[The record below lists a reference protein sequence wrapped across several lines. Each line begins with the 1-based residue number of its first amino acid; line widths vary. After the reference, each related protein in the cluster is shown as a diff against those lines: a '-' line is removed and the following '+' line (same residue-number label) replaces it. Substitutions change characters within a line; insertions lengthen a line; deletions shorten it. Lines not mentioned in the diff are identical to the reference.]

1 MPTTN
6 SNMTLATRLTTRYLA
21 AIRWFIPPEVRADAA
36 TLTRAQNVINAVFMA
51 ALSGPFYAYT
61 YHALGYSAAGRVIL
75 TCCICMFGAPFLL
88 RLTKSIVV
96 AREVFLCAVFFN
108 FSWLTY
114 AMGGVSAPTA
124 GWMVVPPMVALFLG
138 GFATSMFWLL
148 LTCVTVVFIYALPL
162 LGIPLPAHPIEEMR
176 LLFLLCDFGLYLVIV
191 LFVFLFELTRTEGVV
206 KLQHALDFIH
216 DAALRDPLTGGHTR
230 CHAQRRL
237 EEQREDGAVF
247 SICLLEIDGFR
258 RINAGHGEAIG
269 DQVLRAVAQCVARQ
283 LPEGGSFGRYG
294 GAQLLLILPGTAQ
307 HDALLLAERVRLDVR
322 KLRLAPAAPDLAVT
336 VSIGVAQFDAK
347 ESVGQT
353 IARADEALYQATSG
367 PRDRVLAYGD
377 TPALPAPDVG
387 LTAPDLFDHTRIDPL
402 TGLLGRRVLRDR
414 LGHAMARALRNGRM
428 LGVLLLDID
437 QLDEIRAACGNAGGE
452 AVLVQVAA
460 QVRDSLHAADTIVR
474 SGGHSGGQFVVI
486 LEDLRS
492 SEGARQVAHS
502 ILDRFTFPL
511 AVDGHDR
518 RVTLS
523 IGIAM
528 YPAPGCQLDDLLER
542 AESAMTRAGLEGGNG
557 IRLYAADAARAVAS
571 ASP

>member
-1 MPTTN
+1 
-6 SNMTLATRLTTRYLA
+6 MTLATRLTTRYLA

-230 CHAQRRL
+230 RHAQRRL

-542 AESAMTRAGLEGGNG
+542 AESAMTRARLEGGNG

>member
-1 MPTTN
+1 
-6 SNMTLATRLTTRYLA
+6 MTLATRLTTRYLA

-230 CHAQRRL
+230 RHARRRL

-367 PRDRVLAYGD
+367 ARDRVLAYGD

-402 TGLLGRRVLRDR
+402 TGLLSRRVLRDR

-528 YPAPGCQLDDLLER
+528 YPAPGCQLDDLLDR
-542 AESAMTRAGLEGGNG
+542 AESAMTRARLEGGNG

>member
-88 RLTKSIVV
+88 RLTRSIVV

-148 LTCVTVVFIYALPL
+148 LTCATVVFIYALPL

-230 CHAQRRL
+230 RHAQRWL

-367 PRDRVLAYGD
+367 GRDRVLAYGD
-377 TPALPAPDVG
+377 APALPAPDVG

-402 TGLLGRRVLRDR
+402 TGLLSRRVLRDR

-492 SEGARQVAHS
+492 SEGARQIAHS

-528 YPAPGCQLDDLLER
+528 YPAPGCDMDMLLER
-542 AESAMTRAGLEGGNG
+542 PEGAMTRARLEGGNG

-571 ASP
+571 VSP

>member
-1 MPTTN
+1 
-6 SNMTLATRLTTRYLA
+6 MTLATRFTTRYLA

-230 CHAQRRL
+230 RHARRRL
-237 EEQREDGAVF
+237 EEQREDGEVF
-247 SICLLEIDGFR
+247 SICLLEIDGLR
-258 RINAGHGEAIG
+258 RINAAHGEAIG
-269 DQVLRAVAQCVARQ
+269 DGVLRAVAQCVARQ

-307 HDALLLAERVRLDVR
+307 HDALLLAERVRRGVHD
-322 KLRLAPAAPDLAVT
+322 LRLAPAAPDLRVT
-336 VSIGVAQFDAK
+336 VSIGVAQFEAK

-367 PRDRVLAYGD
+367 ARDRVLAYGD
-377 TPALPAPDVG
+377 TPALPAPEAG

-428 LGVLLLDID
+428 AGVMLLGVD
-437 QLDEIRAACGNAGGE
+437 QLDDIRQACGIAAGD
-452 AVLVQVAA
+452 ALLVQVAA
-460 QVRDSLHAADTIVR
+460 QVRDSLHAADTVIHP
-474 SGGHSGGQFVVI
+474 GGNSGGQFVVI

-502 ILDRFTFPL
+502 ILDRFIFPL
-511 AVDGHDR
+511 AVAGRDWR
-518 RVTLS
+518 ITLS

-528 YPAPGCQLDDLLER
+528 YPAPGCDLDMLLER
-542 AESAMTRAGLEGGNG
+542 AEGAMTRARLGAGNG
-557 IRLYAADAARAVAS
+557 IELHVVDTARGMLETRQAG
-571 ASP
+571 

>member
-230 CHAQRRL
+230 RHAHRWL

-269 DQVLRAVAQCVARQ
+269 DGVLRAVAQCVARQ

-294 GAQLLLILPGTAQ
+294 GAQFLLILPGTAQ

-322 KLRLAPAAPDLAVT
+322 KLRLATAAPDLAVT
-336 VSIGVAQFDAK
+336 VSIGVAQFEAK

-367 PRDRVLAYGD
+367 ARDRVLAYGD
-377 TPALPAPDVG
+377 TPALPGPDAG

-428 LGVLLLDID
+428 AGVMLLGVD
-437 QLDEIRAACGNAGGE
+437 QLDDIRQACGIA
-452 AVLVQVAA
+452 AADALLVQVAA
-460 QVRDSLHAADTIVR
+460 QVRDSLHAADTVIH
-474 SGGHSGGQFVVI
+474 SGGHAGGQFVVI

-542 AESAMTRAGLEGGNG
+542 AESAMTRARLEGGNG

>member
-1 MPTTN
+1 
-6 SNMTLATRLTTRYLA
+6 MTLATRLTTRYLA

-148 LTCVTVVFIYALPL
+148 LTCATVVFIYALPL

-230 CHAQRRL
+230 RHARRRL

-258 RINAGHGEAIG
+258 RINAAHGEAIG
-269 DQVLRAVAQCVARQ
+269 DQVLRVVAQCVARQ

-294 GAQLLLILPGTAQ
+294 GAQLLLILPRTAQ

-353 IARADEALYQATSG
+353 IARADEALYQTTSG
-367 PRDRVLAYGD
+367 GRDRVLAYGD
-377 TPALPAPDVG
+377 APALPAPDVG

-402 TGLLGRRVLRDR
+402 TGLLSRRVLRDR

-428 LGVLLLDID
+428 AGVMLLGVD
-437 QLDEIRAACGNAGGE
+437 QLDDIRQARGIAAAD
-452 AVLVQVAA
+452 ALLVQVAA

-474 SGGHSGGQFVVI
+474 LGGHSGGQFVVI